1 MAEKSKQ
8 KVGPVK
14 YLEQVQQE
22 GRKVVWPSARE
33 TMTTSIMVIIVMVF
47 LGVFFWVVDFFT
59 GNTVVCVAEIGQAAD
74 VAKKCILGLSS
85 GS

>member
-33 TMTTSIMVIIVMVF
+33 TMTTSIMVIIVMIF
-47 LGVFFWVVDFFT
+47 LGVFFWVVDFFA

>member
-8 KVGPVK
+8 KIGPVK

-22 GRKVVWPSARE
+22 GRKVVWPSPRE
-33 TMTTSIMVIIVMVF
+33 TLTTSIMVIIVMVL
-47 LGVFFWVVDFFT
+47 LGIFFWVVDFFT
-59 GNTVVCVAEIGQAAD
+59 GNAVVCVTEIGQAAD